1 MKQQYEKIMQDI
13 SQHKD
18 FGKRNPVDIGIELG
32 YSSENIEK
40 MIEQLSISSDSEDIE
55 DANTVEIENKEKQES
70 HGLNIDTKI
79 YLSPVTTYF
88 VSNASDYF
96 EEIAGE
102 SYKSHRK
109 CKEVIEKYVRKCD
122 IERQKYLDF
131 NSEAFA
137 GREIIDD
144 CYNQVCN
151 IINQLEDYL
160 KINNIALDIS
170 EIVKIKG
177 SIRNELEEYIKKQI
191 LAGDGFYTV
200 ESCENCINRISIEE
214 NEEFDFTIFGN
225 TREVKVYTPGME
237 ICDFLGDWDDEI
249 DHYFETM
256 ALDCQI
262 FVKEKYLDRINNF
275 ISLINAKMNKNN

>member
-55 DANTVEIENKEKQES
+55 DANTVEIENKEKQEC

-160 KINNIALDIS
+160 KINNIAIDIS